1 MISPVCAGNSTSS
14 GSQILNGQVNFQSNI
29 STLNTAINNVG
40 SDVGVQSVAGA
51 NVVDITT
58 MNDTEVNTSQ
68 YSNGAQTTSTLNA
81 QVANVGGN
89 VGMVNQAVCNST
101 SVSTDPAVTAVT
113 NYQECAAKD
122 PTATANVAVSG
133 VGGSFSLANSAI
145 SNNFQADT
153 NAASM
158 PINNKQINSAAA
170 VSSVTANVA
179 HVAGTASV
187 TSTAIGNNAQIVH
200 YSTGQ

>member
-1 MISPVCAGNSTSS
+1 M
-14 GSQILNGQVNFQSNI
+14 
-29 STLNTAINNVG
+29 G
-40 SDVGVQSVAGA
+40 SDVGVQSVAAG

-58 MNDTEVNTSQ
+58 MNDTTVNTSQ
-68 YSNGAQTTSTLNA
+68 YSNGPQITSTLNA

-89 VGMVNQAVCNST
+89 VGMTNQAVCNSA

-122 PTATANVAVSG
+122 PTATANVGISG
-133 VGGSFSLANSAI
+133 VNGSFSLANSAI
-145 SNNFQADT
+145 SNNFAADT

-158 PINNKQINSAAA
+158 PINNKQINNAA
-170 VSSVTANVA
+170 VNSTVNATVA
-179 HVAGTASV
+179 HIGGTASV